1 MKAILLAN
9 AAINDEVRQIIR
21 NYDLMC
27 YQNGDNYRIM
37 QHCKELVPYG
47 EEVEIEGGRT
57 V

>member
-9 AAINDEVRQIIR
+9 SAINDEVRQIIR

-27 YQNGDNYRIM
+27 YQNWDNFRIM